1 MLITMH
7 TESLDKW
14 KHSHSFGQER
24 RRKGETRTLIV
35 TAVTAAMM
43 VVEVSAGLAFGSM
56 ALLADGLHMASH
68 AGALGIATLGY
79 YLTRRH
85 AHNARFNF
93 GTGKLNSLAAFSS
106 AVILLLVAAM
116 MAWESVARVLHPGP
130 IDYAKALPIAAIGL
144 AVNIV
149 SLLVLGVHHDEDH
162 ADHEDADHHDGHD
175 HNLLGA
181 YLHVLADAA
190 TSVLAIIA
198 LIAGQRYGAAWLDPA
213 VGLLGA
219 ALVTHWAIGLIR
231 AAGSVLLDVQAPSAV
246 RARIKMALESGSD
259 CRLTDLHVWS
269 VGPAVYAAEIAL
281 VDSAPAAAEHYRSL
295 LPKDLGLVHTTIEV
309 ALCPDHDLAPAAGR

>member
-1 MLITMH
+1 
-7 TESLDKW
+7 
-14 KHSHSFGQER
+14 
-24 RRKGETRTLIV
+24 
-35 TAVTAAMM
+35 MM

-79 YLTRRH
+79 YFTRRH
-85 AHNARFNF
+85 AHDARFNF

-106 AVILLLVAAM
+106 AVILLIVAAM
-116 MAWESVARVLHPGP
+116 MSWESVARVLHPGQ

-144 AVNIV
+144 AVNII
-149 SLLVLGVHHDEDH
+149 SLLVLGIHHDDDHEDH
-162 ADHEDADHHDGHD
+162 AEEDHDGHHD
-175 HNLLGA
+175 HNLLAA

-198 LIAGQRYGAAWLDPA
+198 LIAGQRYGAAWLDPV

-219 ALVTHWAIGLIR
+219 ALVTHWAVGLIR
-231 AAGSVLLDVQAPSAV
+231 TAGSVLLDIQAPTSV
-246 RARIKMALESGSD
+246 RTRIREALENGSD

-269 VGPAVYAAEIAL
+269 IGPAVYAAEIAL
-281 VDSAPAAAEHYRSL
+281 VDSAPEAAEHYRNL
-295 LPKDLGLVHTTIEV
+295 LPRDLGLVHTTIEV
-309 ALCPDHDLAPAAGR
+309 ALCPDHHLVPDSRR